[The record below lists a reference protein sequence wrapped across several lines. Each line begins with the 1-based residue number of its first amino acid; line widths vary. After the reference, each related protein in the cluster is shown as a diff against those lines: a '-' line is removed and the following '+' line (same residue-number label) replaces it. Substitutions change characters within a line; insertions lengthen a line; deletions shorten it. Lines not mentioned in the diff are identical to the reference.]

1 MNDREFLLRVSVL
14 EIYNEKVY
22 DLLSQKN
29 DDLRLRE
36 DSVSVLCIFKLILV
50 TLILIDYNYQYM
62 IIPIELSKTFILESK
77 LISLII
83 LEDLYFS
90 LTFNNCN
97 I

>member
-62 IIPIELSKTFILESK
+62 IIPTELSKTFILQSK